1 MLFEELERFSKRLIP
16 TEEVAVDFPVD
27 VMEDEESI
35 KVVADLPGFKKEN
48 IEIYVEDGY
57 LVIKA
62 RRKEEVEEKG
72 KGYIRQERKYG
83 EVQRRIVLPAE
94 INVEGVKASYN
105 NGVLE
110 VILPKTEKTKR
121 KMIKIE

>member
-1 MLFEELERFSKRLIP
+1 M
-16 TEEVAVDFPVD
+16 
-27 VMEDEESI
+27 
-35 KVVADLPGFKKEN
+35 
-48 IEIYVEDGY
+48 
-57 LVIKA
+57 
-62 RRKEEVEEKG
+62 
-72 KGYIRQERKYG
+72 
-83 EVQRRIVLPAE
+83 PAE